1 MFQNYSTAQIALSLV
16 MLVLFFVQVFFF
28 VKWVMSLWS
37 DETCATWSVFGYLT
51 IVNYVQS
58 SLYILWRKLET
69 KPRQIQQ
76 IQQQVHATKIIPMA
90 SKMIPAAKIIPAA
103 APKH

>member
-51 IVNYVQS
+51 IINYVQS
-58 SLYILWRKLET
+58 FLYILWRKLET

-76 IQQQVHATKIIPMA
+76 QVYAAKTIPMG
-90 SKMIPAAKIIPAA
+90 SKIIPAA
-103 APKH
+103 KVVAAAAPKH